1 MFDFFQKITQTITDT
16 LTPDDLRMLIETEDE
31 NVRRGNFIRVFPN
44 VNSKKYLKFFE
55 TPRYYNLLL
64 SEWILKY
71 RNSHDKGNSVKSFIL
86 KI

>member
-1 MFDFFQKITQTITDT
+1 VTQTITDT

-31 NVRRGNFIRVFPN
+31 YVRRGNFIRVFPN

-71 RNSHDKGNSVKSFIL
+71 RNSHDKGKNYRNLIL
-86 KI
+86 LRI

>member
-64 SEWILKY
+64 SEWILK
-71 RNSHDKGNSVKSFIL
+71 
-86 KI
+86 